1 MPSHYHQEEAAD
13 VLAPYSK
20 DREVAVAY
28 DPANP
33 DRAVLESGV
42 SLALW
47 KQALIPPFLGALSF
61 CTSSTR
67 SIVLIAAS
75 CSDRIPSDGR
85 SLRAE

>member
-61 CTSSTR
+61 LYIFYEINRPHRRLLLR
-67 SIVLIAAS
+67 SN
-75 CSDRIPSDGR
+75 PK
-85 SLRAE
+85 